1 MLYPSTY
8 KKGVTML
15 LAGDIGGT
23 KTRLAIYD
31 SESTL
36 RHPLVERTF
45 PSGDYDS
52 LEAVIEAF
60 LKGSAYPIDRA
71 SFGVAGPVVAGRA
84 RITNLPW
91 VIEEGRIK
99 QAFGL
104 ESAALLNDLEA
115 IANAVPVLEADDLHV
130 LNEGEPEEHGSI
142 GVIAPGTGLG
152 EGYLT
157 WNGSRYVAFP
167 SEGGHTDFAPLDDL
181 QIDLLRYMM
190 AREPHVS
197 YELVCAGKGLPH
209 LYSFLKD
216 SGRYKEP
223 DWLKQALADAADPN
237 PVIVEA
243 AFSGKRDC
251 PLCEATLELFV
262 SIMGAEA
269 GNLAL
274 KVLATGGIYVAGGIP
289 PRILPVLA
297 DGRFMT
303 AFRNKGR
310 LSAILAPIP
319 VYVIENPD
327 VALLGAASF
336 GMGL

>member
-1 MLYPSTY
+1 
-8 KKGVTML
+8 ML

-23 KTRLAIYD
+23 KTHLAIYGP
-31 SESTL
+31 ESVL
-36 RHPLVERTF
+36 REPLVENTF

-60 LKGSAYPIDRA
+60 LDGGAYPIERA

-91 VIEEGRIK
+91 VIDEGRI
-99 QAFGL
+99 QAAFGL
-104 ESAALLNDLEA
+104 ESAVVLNDLEA

-130 LNEGEPEEHGSI
+130 LNEGQPELHGSLA
-142 GVIAPGTGLG
+142 VIAPGTGLG
-152 EGYLT
+152 EAYLN
-157 WNGSRYVAFP
+157 WDGARYVAFP
-167 SEGGHTDFAPLDDL
+167 SEGGHTDFAPLNDL

-197 YELVCAGKGLPH
+197 YELVCAGKGLPNV
-209 LYSFLKD
+209 YSFLRD
-216 SGRYKEP
+216 SGHYPEP
-223 DWLKQALADAADPN
+223 DWLKEALAGADDPN

-243 AFSGKRDC
+243 ALGGDQDC
-251 PLCEATLELFV
+251 PLCDATLDLFV

-274 KVLATGGIYVAGGIP
+274 KVLATGGVYLAGGIP

-297 DGRFMT
+297 DGRFMA
-303 AFRNKGR
+303 AFQAKGR
-310 LSAILAPIP
+310 LSSILAPLP
-319 VYVIENPD
+319 VYVIKNPD
-327 VALLGAASF
+327 VALLGAACY

>member
-1 MLYPSTY
+1 M
-8 KKGVTML
+8 
-15 LAGDIGGT
+15 
-23 KTRLAIYD
+23 
-31 SESTL
+31 
-36 RHPLVERTF
+36 
-45 PSGDYDS
+45 
-52 LEAVIEAF
+52 
-60 LKGSAYPIDRA
+60 
-71 SFGVAGPVVAGRA
+71 
-84 RITNLPW
+84 
-91 VIEEGRIK
+91 
-99 QAFGL
+99 
-104 ESAALLNDLEA
+104 
-115 IANAVPVLEADDLHV
+115 
-130 LNEGEPEEHGSI
+130 

-157 WNGSRYVAFP
+157 WTGSCYVAFP

-209 LYSFLKD
+209 LYSFLKE